1 MVLDTSA
8 VVAILR
14 KEPERETF
22 AKLLANARDPL
33 ISAATLFEC
42 SMVQAKFDEGWADL
56 DDLVQATGIRV
67 AAVDVTQAHAARE
80 AWVRYGEGNGPARLN
95 FGDCFSYA
103 LAASTG
109 RPLLFKGDD
118 FAQTDVISATG

>member
-14 KEPERETF
+14 REPERDTF
-22 AKLLANARDPL
+22 AKLLAEARDPL

-42 SMVQAKFDEGWADL
+42 SMVQAKFARGLENL

-80 AWVRYGEGNGPARLN
+80 AWVRYGKGNGSARLN
-95 FGDCFSYA
+95 FGDCLSYA
-103 LAASTG
+103 LAKTTG

-118 FAQTDVISATG
+118 FTQTDVTPATS

>member
-14 KEPERETF
+14 KEPERDTF
-22 AKLLANARDPL
+22 AELLSDARDPL

-42 SMVQAKFDEGWADL
+42 AMVQARFDEGWVDL
-56 DDLVQATGIRV
+56 DDFMLATGIRV
-67 AAVDVTQAHAARE
+67 AAVDLAQTHAARD
-80 AWVRYGEGNGPARLN
+80 AWLRYGKGRSPAGLN

-103 LAASTG
+103 LAKTTG

-118 FAQTDVISATG
+118 FLQTDVVSAA